1 MDAAARR
8 ALVQLARTRTR
19 AEMKALFAA
28 IRATSDADLLRDAGL
43 HTGRPVRKKSAGRK
57 SGAAAFPAA
66 IAAKLAPILGPA
78 SEKAE
83 MLIDALAEAVGP
95 VDIRAAGLAPT
106 IRKLAAR
113 YGEDAVTGA
122 ADALMARLKA
132 WGSTRE
138 RVT

>member
-8 ALVQLARTRTR
+8 ALMQLARTRTR

-28 IRATSDADLLRDAGL
+28 IRATSDADLLRSAGL
-43 HTGRPVRKKSAGRK
+43 HPGKRARR
-57 SGAAAFPAA
+57 GAAGAQGQAGDFPAA
-66 IAAKLAPILGPA
+66 IAAQLAPILGPA
-78 SEKAE
+78 AEKAE
-83 MLIDALAEAVGP
+83 MLIDALAETVGP

-113 YGEDAVTGA
+113 YGEDAVAAA